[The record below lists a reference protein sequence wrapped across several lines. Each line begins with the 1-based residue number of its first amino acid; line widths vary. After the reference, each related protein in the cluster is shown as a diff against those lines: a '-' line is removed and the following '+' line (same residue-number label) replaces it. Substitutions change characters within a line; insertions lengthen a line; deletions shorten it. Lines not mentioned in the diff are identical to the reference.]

1 MRQREKS
8 NNNNRR
14 GGGWHGIKEKR
25 KDFLVYKDSCAQE
38 GGEDV
43 NIHKVW
49 EFVAPSLY
57 LMLLCHSLLSS
68 LIALLREE
76 KEEKTFHFPTT
87 RGLVMKATK
96 VLTFSVFVC
105 PPPQMCGW
113 GKGGAKSNFFI
124 RLAISA

>member
-1 MRQREKS
+1 M
-8 NNNNRR
+8 
-14 GGGWHGIKEKR
+14 HKR
-25 KDFLVYKDSCAQE
+25 

-76 KEEKTFHFPTT
+76 EEGKSFHFPTT
-87 RGLVMKATK
+87 RGLVMQATK
-96 VLTFSVFVC
+96 VLTFWFFVC
-105 PPPQMCGW
+105 PPRKCVAGEKA
-113 GKGGAKSNFFI
+113 GKK
-124 RLAISA
+124 

>member
-43 NIHKVW
+43 NIHKFW
-49 EFVAPSLY
+49 EFVAPSL
-57 LMLLCHSLLSS
+57 SLSDVAVSLSLVFS
-68 LIALLREE
+68 DCAIA
-76 KEEKTFHFPTT
+76 
-87 RGLVMKATK
+87 RGGGRKKISFFNYKRPCYESHKSADFLVC
-96 VLTFSVFVC
+96 VC
-105 PPPQMCGW
+105 PPRKCVAGEKA
-113 GKGGAKSNFFI
+113 GKK
-124 RLAISA
+124 